1 MTTFKVSIIIPAFNE
16 EGNIRIIVD
25 KLVKIL
31 NNYHD
36 YEIIFINDGSV
47 DNTLLVLKELNHA
60 NNKIRYISFSRNFGH
75 QLALKAGI
83 DHATGDCAISM
94 DADLQHPVELIPS
107 MIEKWQEGFEIVYT
121 IRADDPRTSFFKRL
135 TSDLFYKLMNSI
147 SDIKIVQ
154 GTADFRLL
162 DRDVIDVLKNMQE
175 HSLFI
180 RGIIPW
186 MGFSQYGMQ
195 YVPNERFWGK
205 SKYSVKKMIR
215 FAFNG
220 ITSFSTKPLH
230 LATLMGLFISL
241 LSFVYGFV
249 AIMGKIFNDKAVSG
263 WTSVIVSVLFIGG
276 IQLVMLGII
285 GEYLGKL
292 FIESKRR
299 PNYIIREKSNN

>member
-1 MTTFKVSIIIPAFNE
+1 MITFKVSIIIPAFNE

>member
-1 MTTFKVSIIIPAFNE
+1 MTTFKISIIIPAFNE

-47 DNTLLVLKELNHA
+47 DNTLSVLKELNHA